1 MPEKAEVHI
10 QQTGFI
16 IEDAWLVLTPF
27 DNAQGIG
34 YNTAYIPE
42 DAIQIDTTAKYNG
55 IDEQVRWKKSEDNIL
70 NGYISL
76 GDNVDWGVAYAFT
89 TVTSPDERAV
99 LLKFDSDDQGKIW
112 LNGEQ
117 VFTHTKAFSAVID
130 NYTIP
135 VTLKSGKNSILVKV
149 CEEVGGW
156 GFYLRITDTDGK
168 SFDDL
173 KINEREKTG
182 LAE

>member
-1 MPEKAEVHI
+1 MAISASE
-10 QQTGFI
+10 TT
-16 IEDAWLVLTPF
+16 L
-27 DNAQGIG
+27 IG
-34 YNTAYIPE
+34 VSPMHLPPLPRLM
-42 DAIQIDTTAKYNG
+42 NG
-55 IDEQVRWKKSEDNIL
+55 KS
-70 NGYISL
+70 YSSL
-76 GDNVDWGVAYAFT
+76 IV
-89 TVTSPDERAV
+89 
-99 LLKFDSDDQGKIW
+99 DDQGKIW

-168 SFDDL
+168 PFDDL
-173 KINEREKTG
+173 KINQIKETG
-182 LAE
+182 FAQ